1 MRDGDGTARLR
12 KVRQGEPY
20 LLHDGSG
27 VTDAQLT
34 GALARANGEVSS
46 LKSELAKE
54 PRFPVLL
61 LNCYTFPNADVAA
74 ATAAQIE
81 GVFAKLFAD
90 NLREIART
98 DATEAKQLP
107 LTRGTLQHWLDE
119 GVIRTGGW
127 NAGLM
132 TGNKAWADEQI
143 ALAEADPAAQAV
155 ARPPL
160 PPSIQPHPLALLRL
174 RRPASVARSL
184 ARGKA
189 FPFKLCP
196 NGTRPQPPGG
206 GGARSKVRGPSSAAR
221 RKAESRSRPCS
232 HDAGSG

>member
-1 MRDGDGTARLR
+1 MVRAGDGTARLR
-12 KVRQGEPY
+12 MVRQGEPY

-54 PRFPVLL
+54 QKFPVLL

-74 ATAAQIE
+74 ATAARVE
-81 GVFAKLFAD
+81 RVFATLFAD

-119 GVIRTGGW
+119 NVIHTGGW

-160 PPSIQPHPLALLRL
+160 PPSIPPHPLALLRL

-184 ARGKA
+184 ARS
-189 FPFKLCP
+189 
-196 NGTRPQPPGG
+196 PPGVRDCRRAADG
-206 GGARSKVRGPSSAAR
+206 PCGRQGCGACG
-221 RKAESRSRPCS
+221 
-232 HDAGSG
+232 